1 MPGPEPIDELA
12 ALRDVSAR
20 KLAEA
25 IKAYERALLGE
36 GSVRASEA
44 EIVRLIAQTI
54 TFSRTLGRLNILAAY
69 DAATGAKSSPAA
81 AILET
86 TRTPFRADV
95 SFDKM
100 LESFTSREPRLAIGY
115 ESVQQAYSESHVFAV
130 AKSTTLELTMT
141 VQDRLSKAIVT
152 SEGLASTSKAIEE
165 IGDWT
170 NAYAE
175 VVYRTNLATA
185 YNDGIRAQLK
195 DPDVEDV
202 FPAMEFQAILDS
214 ATRPTHAAAHGLVA
228 ATRDGVWQRLSPPLD
243 YACRCVASP
252 VSRFELEERGL
263 YRNGAV
269 IPYYPPNFANARAD
283 NGFGTARGV

>member
-100 LESFTSREPRLAIGY
+100 LESFASREPRLAIGY

-141 VQDRLSKAIVT
+141 VQDRLSRAIVT

-170 NAYAE
+170 SSYAE
-175 VVYRTNLATA
+175 VVYRTNLSNA
-185 YNDGIRAQLK
+185 YNAGMMLQAK
-195 DPDVEDV
+195 DPDVSAV
-202 FPAMEFQAILDS
+202 FVALEFQAIQDS
-214 ATRPTHAAAHGLVA
+214 ATRPNHAAAHGLVA
-228 ATRDGVWQRLSPPLD
+228 GTYDPVWQRFTPPLS
-243 YACRCVASP
+243 YQCRCALSP
-252 VSRFELEERGL
+252 VSRFELSDRGL
-263 YRNGAV
+263 FRNGQV
-269 IPYYPPNFANARAD
+269 IPYYPPNFAQAHPD
-283 NGFGTARGV
+283 PGFGGAFRV